1 MDEFLKENYALITYS
16 VEFFAF
22 LAGLISY
29 RKYKTTPARIIVYF
43 LGFAFVVDLIG
54 RYPHFLWQM
63 DLFHLIEGTLIERN
77 YWWYTIF
84 WWCGLSF
91 FVYYIN
97 HQIVQNIKFKRIIR
111 LAYYLYLLQV
121 ILALVFRFE
130 YLFKPDERIIK
141 IASLWIVMLNI
152 IIYFFETLNS
162 ERIIRFYKSLYFYF
176 NTAIFIW
183 ILIMIPMDFF
193 EAYFNPEDWNYVL
206 FKWKIYLSLNIFLY
220 LTISSA
226 LIFCAPENKLLF
238 SNGRT

>member
-1 MDEFLKENYALITYS
+1 
-16 VEFFAF
+16 
-22 LAGLISY
+22 
-29 RKYKTTPARIIVYF
+29 
-43 LGFAFVVDLIG
+43 
-54 RYPHFLWQM
+54 M